1 MSSPSPDPDQVGKAR
16 DESETGASSAAA
28 EKTSRPRFIARLRAG
43 LSDPVLRALVTAT
56 VVSRVGRGVFLAV
69 TVLFFTQVI
78 GLSPAQA
85 ALVLAVSSGCG
96 VVASFLGGWLA
107 DRWSARRLAFAFE
120 MTGGVLLAA
129 YAFVGDFVSALLL
142 ASLSGF
148 FDTLGHSARSAIIA
162 RGFAPDKRV
171 HARAVL
177 RTVTNLAIAA
187 GSGIA
192 AIALVLGTPEAYR
205 IVIACAGLLYALG
218 SLPLLRL
225 TSAVDAP
232 ARARIK
238 NLRTATGSIDVRAA
252 AAASAERK
260 DWNRRS
266 PWRDPRYLLLS
277 GLSALFGMQFGVA
290 ELGVPLW
297 ITEYTE
303 APDATFAVLLI
314 VNTTLVVLF
323 QVRASRGTH
332 DVRVAGRVTMLAGW
346 LMVAA
351 CLVYAIAAGLPAWAA
366 IVILI
371 VGMIAHTFA
380 EILSQAGAWGLSFE
394 LADPVRAGAYQ
405 GVFGMGFSVGAL
417 ASPIVVNATAITY
430 GFAGWAM
437 LAGIF
442 LAAAVGIWLIARRA
456 AASAPASSS
465 AA

>member
-1 MSSPSPDPDQVGKAR
+1 MSSSHPDPEQV
-16 DESETGASSAAA
+16 DEGGEGRAAT
-28 EKTSRPRFIARLRAG
+28 KGLFARLSGA

-56 VVSRVGRGVFLAV
+56 SVSRVGRGVFLAV
-69 TVLFFTQVI
+69 TVLFFTQII

-85 ALVLAVSSGCG
+85 AIVLAVSSGCG

-107 DRWSARRLAFAFE
+107 DRWSARRLAFGFE
-120 MTGGVLLAA
+120 AIGGVLLAA
-129 YAFVGDFVSALLL
+129 YAFVGDFASALLL
-142 ASLSGF
+142 ASLAGF

-162 RGFAPDKRV
+162 RGFAPEKRV

-187 GSGIA
+187 GSGIG
-192 AIALVLGTPEAYR
+192 AIALALGTAEAYR
-205 IVIACAGLLYALG
+205 IVIACAGVICALG

-225 TSAVDAP
+225 TATVDAP
-232 ARARIK
+232 ART
-238 NLRTATGSIDVRAA
+238 RTRVLHTETGSIDTHAT

-277 GLSALFGMQFGVA
+277 GLSAIFGMQFGVA

-297 ITEYTE
+297 ITENTN
-303 APDATFAVLLI
+303 APEATFAVLLI
-314 VNTTLVVLF
+314 INTALVVLF

-332 DVRVAGRVTMLAGW
+332 DVRTAGRVTMIAGW

-351 CLVYAIAAGLPAWAA
+351 CIVYALAAGLPAWAA

-371 VGMIAHTFA
+371 VGMITHTFA

-405 GVFGMGFSVGAL
+405 GVFGMGFSLGAL
-417 ASPIVVNATAITY
+417 ASPIVVNATAITF

-437 LAGIF
+437 LAAIF
-442 LAAAVGIWLIARRA
+442 LAAAFGIWLIARRA
-456 AASAPASSS
+456 AASATAPAS
-465 AA
+465 A

>member
-1 MSSPSPDPDQVGKAR
+1 MSSPPPDSDQI
-16 DESETGASSAAA
+16 ESEAGA
-28 EKTSRPRFIARLRAG
+28 KGFFARLATG

-56 VVSRVGRGVFLAV
+56 AVSRVGRGVFLAV
-69 TVLFFTQVI
+69 TVLFFTQII

-85 ALVLAVSSGCG
+85 AVVLAVSSGCG

-107 DRWSARRLAFAFE
+107 DRWSARRLAFGFE
-120 MTGGVLLAA
+120 LTGGILLAA
-129 YAFVGDFVSALLL
+129 YAFVGDFASALLL
-142 ASLSGF
+142 ASLAGF

-162 RGFAPDKRV
+162 RGFAPEKRV

-187 GSGIA
+187 GSGFG
-192 AIALVLGTPEAYR
+192 AIALALGTPEAYR
-205 IVIACAGLLYALG
+205 VVIACAGVVCAVG

-225 TSAVDAP
+225 TPAVDAP
-232 ARARIK
+232 ARARVRA
-238 NLRTATGSIDVRAA
+238 LRTETGSIDTHAT

-277 GLSALFGMQFGVA
+277 GLSAVFGMQFGVA

-297 ITEYTE
+297 ITENTN
-303 APDATFAVLLI
+303 APEVMVAVLLI

-332 DVRVAGRVTMLAGW
+332 DLRVAGRVTMIAGW

-351 CLVYAIAAGLPAWAA
+351 CLVYALAAGMPAWAA

-394 LADPVRAGAYQ
+394 LADSVRAGAYQ
-405 GVFGMGFSVGAL
+405 GVFGMGFSLGAL
-417 ASPIVVNATAITY
+417 ASPIVVNATAITF

-442 LAAAVGIWLIARRA
+442 LASAVGIWLIARRA
-456 AASAPASSS
+456 AAASAPVS
-465 AA
+465 A

>member
-1 MSSPSPDPDQVGKAR
+1 MTSAEPDTDPTETAKGLRGVRAR
-16 DESETGASSAAA
+16 LAAA
-28 EKTSRPRFIARLRAG
+28 LG
-43 LSDPVLRALVTAT
+43 DPVLRALFTAT
-56 VVSRVGRGVFLAV
+56 AVSRIGRGVFFAV

-85 ALVLAVSSGCG
+85 AVVLAISSGCG
-96 VVASFLGGWLA
+96 VVASFLGGWLS

-120 MTGGVLLAA
+120 IAGGLLLAS
-129 YAFVGDFVSALLL
+129 YAFAADFVSALVL
-142 ASLSGF
+142 ASLAGF
-148 FDTLGHSARSAIIA
+148 FDSMGHSSRSAIIA
-162 RGFAPDKRV
+162 RGFAPDRRV

-177 RTVTNLAIAA
+177 RTVTNLSIAA
-187 GSGIA
+187 GSGIG
-192 AIALVLGTPEAYR
+192 AIALALGTAEAYR
-205 IVIACAGLLYALG
+205 IVIVCAGLICALG

-225 TSAVDAP
+225 TDAVDAP
-232 ARARIK
+232 ARARTRPV
-238 NLRTATGSIDVRAA
+238 LTETGSIDTDAA
-252 AAASAERK
+252 ATALAERR

-277 GLSALFGMQFGVA
+277 GLSAIFGMQFGVA
-290 ELGVPLW
+290 EFGIPLW
-297 ITEYTE
+297 ITERTN
-303 APDATFAVLLI
+303 APDVMVAVLLI

-332 DVRVAGRVTMLAGW
+332 DVRVAGRVTLIAGW
-346 LMVAA
+346 IMVAA
-351 CLVYAIAAGLPAWAA
+351 CVFYALAAGVPAWAA
-366 IVILI
+366 IAILI

-417 ASPIVVNATAITY
+417 ASPIVVNATAISF
-430 GFAGWAM
+430 GFAGWVV

-456 AASAPASSS
+456 AASMATTAPTS
-465 AA
+465 A